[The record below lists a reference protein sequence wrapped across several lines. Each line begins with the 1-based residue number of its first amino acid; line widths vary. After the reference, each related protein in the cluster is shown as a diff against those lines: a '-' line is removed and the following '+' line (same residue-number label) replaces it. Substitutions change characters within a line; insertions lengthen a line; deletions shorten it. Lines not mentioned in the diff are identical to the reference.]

1 MKTDYTISEGST
13 WLFSI
18 FFVLGAVLASD
29 RCDKILNMC
38 LNPKKESDFWLIL
51 ILTIVLAL
59 IGILICWVA
68 FLCYQEFL
76 VRQQLKLRDL
86 LRNRTE
92 EEKLL
97 TKNVETYA
105 GYVFIDILL
114 YSVAYRV
121 VHAFDRELSLVA
133 RAPFKSLIGV
143 LIVIGYAFYVGYIYR
158 GYLSRK

>member
-1 MKTDYTISEGST
+1 MKRDYTISEGST

-18 FFVLGAVLASD
+18 FFVLGAVIASD

-38 LNPKKESDFWLIL
+38 LKPKKESDFWLIL

-76 VRQQLKLRDL
+76 VRQQLKLHDL
-86 LRNRTE
+86 LCNKTE

-114 YSVAYRV
+114 YSVIYRV
-121 VHAFDRELSLVA
+121 IHAFDRELSLVA